1 MSKTK
6 PLYPRKYRR
15 CRRGAP
21 PCRHADRRLQWRFRF
36 IFGPAPTKDSW
47 GDNAWRVDGLLTQ
60 TPDRNRCIGECQNQQ
75 GTTVDPELVPMPCY
89 VAPFRGRASAEVPCE
104 LSALGL
110 DEREWEIVV
119 RRLLLAR
126 ESLQG
131 DMTQALAS

>member
-1 MSKTK
+1 
-6 PLYPRKYRR
+6 
-15 CRRGAP
+15 
-21 PCRHADRRLQWRFRF
+21 
-36 IFGPAPTKDSW
+36 
-47 GDNAWRVDGLLTQ
+47 
-60 TPDRNRCIGECQNQQ
+60 
-75 GTTVDPELVPMPCY
+75 
-89 VAPFRGRASAEVPCE
+89 